1 MERKVIGSGS
11 AGDGIRPSFDGDR
24 GESEGFRG
32 NPQDFHGIL
41 TPPSDLPE
49 EIRKNLP

>member
-1 MERKVIGSGS
+1 MIGSGS

-24 GESEGFRG
+24 GGSEGFRG
-32 NPQDFHGIL
+32 NPQDFQGIL
-41 TPPSDLPE
+41 TPPSDLLE